1 VEELT
6 FSILDILLAT
16 GLLLVLVRVLK
27 NGILKELVFASYLL
41 TFSYI
46 SLNNIQEVYDF
57 FVNLGFDFG
66 REFSN
71 FLLLLIALAGLPLL
85 NFASGLY
92 VPKFRGNLNIIGGI
106 LLALIRYLL
115 LLFLILEIFP
125 PLLENSLVY
134 DSLIVNIMLAYFSDI
149 FSYLLY

>member
-1 VEELT
+1 MEELT

-16 GLLLVLVRVLK
+16 GLLLLLVRVIK
-27 NGILKELVFASYLL
+27 NGILKELVFTSFLL

-57 FVNLGFDFG
+57 FRLRFGFG
-66 REFSN
+66 KEFSN
-71 FLLLLIALAGLPLL
+71 FLVLLIALAGLPLL

-92 VPKFRGNLNIIGGI
+92 VPKFEGNLSIIGGI
-106 LLALIRYLL
+106 LVAIIRYLL
-115 LLFLILEIFP
+115 LLFLIIQIFP
-125 PLLENSLVY
+125 ALIENSLVY
-134 DSLIVNIMLAYFSDI
+134 DSFIVNIMLTYFGNI

>member
-1 VEELT
+1 
-6 FSILDILLAT
+6 LAT

>member
-1 VEELT
+1 MEELT

-125 PLLENSLVY
+125 PLIENSLVY

>member
-1 VEELT
+1 MEELT

-16 GLLLVLVRVLK
+16 GLLLVLVRVFK

-92 VPKFRGNLNIIGGI
+92 VPKFGGNLNIIGGI

-125 PLLENSLVY
+125 PLIENSLVY

>member
-1 VEELT
+1 MEELT